1 MGTIIHQSIIVLSF
15 LKIQTRIIISYLPNF
30 SSQPEPLQCTGKEER
45 LSHCPLRMNGQIYGH
60 EYGCDWE
67 GKDFVFINCGARN
80 LDPTFDY
87 WGGLRFSVKEF
98 ETEMFHERI
107 HDAVNDNN
115 NRRKHE
121 SIVEYVQVRK

>member
-1 MGTIIHQSIIVLSF
+1 
-15 LKIQTRIIISYLPNF
+15 
-30 SSQPEPLQCTGKEER
+30 
-45 LSHCPLRMNGQIYGH
+45 MNGQIYGH

-67 GKDFVFINCGARN
+67 GKDFVFISCGARN
-80 LDPTFDY
+80 LDRTFDY

-121 SIVEYVQVRK
+121 SIVEYVQVCQAYILLGFVNAFFPYTAEIIYFGHICNIGDGDGLETSC

>member
-1 MGTIIHQSIIVLSF
+1 
-15 LKIQTRIIISYLPNF
+15 
-30 SSQPEPLQCTGKEER
+30 
-45 LSHCPLRMNGQIYGH
+45 MNGQIYGH

-121 SIVEYVQVRK
+121 SIVEYVQVRKEILYSYEYMMQ